1 MENQFDEILYWRP
14 NVVVEWLTLLLY
26 IWEVPGSNLAK
37 PAILTEVSRGLA
49 SVRRGES
56 REKNILKLCHHRFR
70 SNTLLLIIHLPH
82 FILSH

>member
-26 IWEVPGSNLAK
+26 IWDVPGSNLAK
-37 PAILTEVSRGLA
+37 PAILTEVSRGLS

-56 REKNILKLCHHRFR
+56 REKK
-70 SNTLLLIIHLPH
+70 S
-82 FILSH
+82 